1 MVKRVL
7 HRQFDVFRNP
17 DVETNDTH
25 PYLIVLQSD
34 AVSGID
40 TRVVAP
46 LVSPRTVKFFEKLLP
61 LVTVGGTQYVI
72 AIPDMVAVPVGEIG
86 APIANLETERYRI
99 SAAIDL
105 VFTGI

>member
-1 MVKRVL
+1 MVKGSR

-17 DVETNDTH
+17 DSETSDTH

-34 AVSGID
+34 ALRDLD
-40 TRVVAP
+40 TCVVAP
-46 LVSPRTVKFFEKLLP
+46 LVSPRAIKFFERLLP
-61 LVTVGGTQYVI
+61 QVAVDGTRYVI
-72 AIPDMVAVPVGEIG
+72 ATPDMAAMPVGEIG
-86 APIANLETERYRI
+86 APVTNLEAERYRI